1 MPPSS
6 KAKEVENGGVGWKR
20 YFLMGPTRTQM
31 QQHFVVVVA
40 VVVVV
45 VLPWLVVLL
54 DYNQEVIGDHKRIC
68 KHI

>member
-45 VLPWLVVLL
+45 VVLPWLVVLQ
-54 DYNQEVIGDHKRIC
+54 DYRQK
-68 KHI
+68 KPKFSFST